1 LKCTKEKGKSIGKGK
16 KKYKRRKKGIEEG
29 KSAKEKV
36 KKRIREGKK
45 PKEKGK
51 KLYEK
56 EVTAPSK
63 LHRHPL
69 PKEKRKIYRRRRKV
83 QKGRV

>member
-1 LKCTKEKGKSIGKGK
+1 MVKEKAKSKG
-16 KKYKRRKKGIEEG
+16 
-29 KSAKEKV
+29 EKNQ
-36 KKRIREGKK
+36 REGKK

-69 PKEKRKIYRRRRKV
+69 PKRSEKV
-83 QKGRV
+83 